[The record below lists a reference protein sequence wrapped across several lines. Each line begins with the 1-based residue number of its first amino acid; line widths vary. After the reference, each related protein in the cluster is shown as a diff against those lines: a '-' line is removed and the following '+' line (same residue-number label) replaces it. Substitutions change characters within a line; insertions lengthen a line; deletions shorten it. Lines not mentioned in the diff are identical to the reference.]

1 VLALLLNRRQRD
13 NPVPVYLALAAG
25 QAICFSLFF
34 TVQLIYQVTV
44 VGLDPLQMVLVG
56 TVLEVTCFLFEV
68 PTGVVA
74 DVYSRRLSIIVG
86 IALIGCAYALE
97 GAIPLF
103 WAALGGQVFWGVGY
117 TFTSGAT
124 QAWITDEIGEEAAG
138 PVFLRGAQMGLV
150 GGLIGTVLSVSL
162 GIIQVQIPMVLAGLG
177 MLALA
182 GTLVLV
188 MPERQMRPVAST
200 ARSGFGQMKATA
212 RDALRLAMARPVVKV
227 IIVISLVVGLAAEAF
242 DRLSTPLVIDRFDFP
257 AVFGS
262 DSPVIWFGISAM
274 IGTLLGLGVSEIFK
288 RTQPG
293 ALGSG
298 EPARLLATLAATDV
312 AALAIFAVAGS
323 LWLAFAMLWVRRI
336 VATIGAPVETAWLN
350 RNLDSASRAT
360 VISMTGQAN
369 SIGQAAGGP
378 AFGLIANAISIQVA
392 LLASAAV
399 LSRIVALYNRLIVR
413 DRESIEPVPTAAD

>member
-1 VLALLLNRRQRD
+1 VLALLLNRRQPH
-13 NPVPVYLALAAG
+13 NSVPVYLVLATG

-103 WAALGGQVFWGVGY
+103 WVALGGQVFWGVGY

-124 QAWITDEIGEEAAG
+124 QAWITDEIGEAAAG

-150 GGLIGTVLSVSL
+150 GGLIGTILSVIL
-162 GIIQVQIPMVLAGLG
+162 GIVHVQIPMVLAGLG

-188 MPERQMRPVAST
+188 MPERQMRRVEAT

-257 AVFGS
+257 AVFGTN
-262 DSPVIWFGISAM
+262 SPVIWFGISAV
-274 IGTLLGLGVSEIFK
+274 IGTLLGLAASEIFK

-293 ALGSG
+293 DLGPG

-312 AALAIFAVAGS
+312 AALAIFAVANS

-336 VATIGAPVETAWLN
+336 VATIGAPVQTAWLN

-378 AFGLIANAISIQVA
+378 AFGLIANAVSIQVA

-399 LSRIVALYNRLIVR
+399 LSPTVALYNRLTVR
-413 DRESIEPVPTAAD
+413 NRDSIEPVPTAAD

>member
-1 VLALLLNRRQRD
+1 VLALLLNRRQRH
-13 NPVPVYLALAAG
+13 NPVPVYLVLATG

-124 QAWITDEIGEEAAG
+124 QAWITDEIGEAAAG

-150 GGLIGTVLSVSL
+150 GGLIGTILSVIL
-162 GIIQVQIPMVLAGLG
+162 GIVHVQIPMVLAGLG

-188 MPERQMRPVAST
+188 MPERQMRRVEAT

-257 AVFGS
+257 AVFGTN
-262 DSPVIWFGISAM
+262 SPVIWFGISAV
-274 IGTLLGLGVSEIFK
+274 IGTLLGLAASEIFK

-293 ALGSG
+293 DLGPG

-312 AALAIFAVAGS
+312 AALAIFAVANS

-336 VATIGAPVETAWLN
+336 VATIGAPVQTAWLN

-378 AFGLIANAISIQVA
+378 AFGLIANAVSIQVA

-399 LSRIVALYNRLIVR
+399 LSPIVALYNRLIVR
-413 DRESIEPVPTAAD
+413 DRESIKPVPTAAD

>member
-1 VLALLLNRRQRD
+1 M
-13 NPVPVYLALAAG
+13 G
-25 QAICFSLFF
+25 QAICFALFF
-34 TVQLIYQVTV
+34 AVQLIYQVTV

-56 TVLEVTCFLFEV
+56 TVLEITCFVFEV

-74 DVYSRRLSIIVG
+74 DVFSRRLSILVG

-103 WAALGGQVFWGVGY
+103 WAALGSQVFWGIGY

-138 PVFLRGAQMGLV
+138 PVFLRGAQIGLV
-150 GGLIGTVLSVSL
+150 GGLLGTLLSVIL
-162 GIIQVQIPMVLAGLG
+162 GVSNIQLPMVLAGVG
-177 MLALA
+177 MLTLA
-182 GTLVLV
+182 GTLLLV
-188 MPERQMRPVAST
+188 MPERHMRPIAST
-200 ARSGFGQMKATA
+200 ARSGFGQMKTTA
-212 RDALRLAMARPVVKV
+212 QDALRLAMARQVVKV

-242 DRLSTPLVIDRFDFP
+242 DRLSTPLVIGRFDFP
-257 AVFGS
+257 VVFGS

-274 IGTLLGLGVSEIFK
+274 VGSLLGLAASEIFK
-288 RTQPG
+288 RTNPE
-293 ALGSG
+293 ALGAG
-298 EPARLLATLAATDV
+298 VPARLLAALAAVDV
-312 AALAIFAVAGS
+312 AALLIFAVANS

-336 VATIGAPVETAWLN
+336 VATIGSPVETAWLN

-378 AFGLIANAISIQVA
+378 AFGLIANAVSIQAA
-392 LLASAAV
+392 LLASAVV
-399 LSRIVALYNRLIVR
+399 LSPTVALYHGLIAR
-413 DRESIEPVPTAAD
+413 DRQSIEPVPTAAD

>member
-1 VLALLLNRRQRD
+1 VLALLLNRRQPH
-13 NPVPVYLALAAG
+13 NSVPVYLVLATG

-103 WAALGGQVFWGVGY
+103 WVALGGQVFWGVGY

-124 QAWITDEIGEEAAG
+124 QAWITDEIGEAAAG

-150 GGLIGTVLSVSL
+150 GGLIGTILSVIL
-162 GIIQVQIPMVLAGLG
+162 GIVHVQIPMVLAGLG

-188 MPERQMRPVAST
+188 MPERQMRRVEAT

-257 AVFGS
+257 AVFGTN
-262 DSPVIWFGISAM
+262 SPVIWFGISAV
-274 IGTLLGLGVSEIFK
+274 IGTLLGLAASEIFK

-293 ALGSG
+293 DLGPG

-312 AALAIFAVAGS
+312 AALAIFAVANS

-336 VATIGAPVETAWLN
+336 VATIGAPVQTAWLN

-360 VISMTGQAN
+360 VISMTGQAH

-378 AFGLIANAISIQVA
+378 AFGLIANAVSIQVA

-399 LSRIVALYNRLIVR
+399 LSPTVALYNRLTVR
-413 DRESIEPVPTAAD
+413 NRDSIEPVPTAAD